1 MLQSMPRADFMDL
14 EKIESEVLAYLKEN
28 RDIGGYIDLQPLRC
42 MLDDIRMFRAE
53 LRKYGELFPH

>member
-1 MLQSMPRADFMDL
+1 MDL